1 MKRNRRLYR
10 LEKVAEE
17 IWNIR
22 ERYYYDTLNPLYNK
36 NKARYKAVYMRQK
49 ILIESVL
56 KGGLLNSKKI
66 WWGRWDLMGLTGLI
80 ISDWIARVW

>member
-10 LEKVAEE
+10 VGKVAEE

-36 NKARYKAVYMRQK
+36 NKASDKAVDMTQK
-49 ILIESVL
+49 IANYIKLIESVL
-56 KGGLLNSKKI
+56 KGGC
-66 WWGRWDLMGLTGLI
+66 
-80 ISDWIARVW
+80 

>member
-1 MKRNRRLYR
+1 MAAILRLNDKGLKRLNYANVIRRVCTW
-10 LEKVAEE
+10 E
-17 IWNIR
+17 
-22 ERYYYDTLNPLYNK
+22 NK

-66 WWGRWDLMGLTGLI
+66 
-80 ISDWIARVW
+80 